1 VQFRRQKET
10 VDWRY
15 DCIAYISAYP
25 KRCPLTP
32 RWPLDAFFEPRSVA
46 ETPGSIGLTLLTNL
60 AAAPFGGTVYPV
72 NPKRIPAS
80 APITAIGWP
89 TQENLCRVDLRMPKT
104 AGATA
109 ALLLSAAWI
118 GGRLTIPPQQL
129 SAGHQNTKDSL
140 MQKYIKQTS
149 ARPFGRDCGGFGD
162 TVFRPCRQH
171 GQRLAQS
178 SRAGTGYGQEKA
190 LRPDI
195 AQTILTCYPVIYP
208 AGSAFV
214 EPAALAHSVQNAG
227 FPRLALSDARTESS
241 LQPSPGRASRSVHEA
256 FYTSP

>member
-1 VQFRRQKET
+1 
-10 VDWRY
+10 
-15 DCIAYISAYP
+15 
-25 KRCPLTP
+25 
-32 RWPLDAFFEPRSVA
+32 
-46 ETPGSIGLTLLTNL
+46 
-60 AAAPFGGTVYPV
+60 
-72 NPKRIPAS
+72 
-80 APITAIGWP
+80 GWP

-149 ARPFGRDCGGFGD
+149 ARPFGRDSGGFGD

-178 SRAGTGYGQEKA
+178 SRAGTGYGQERHCDLISRK
-190 LRPDI
+190 RSYP
-195 AQTILTCYPVIYP
+195 TCYPVIYP

-227 FPRLALSDARTESS
+227 FPRLALSDARTESG